1 MRIILEAT
9 VVGLISTLVGF
20 ILSYISMGKD
30 APTFKHWGSVLA
42 TFFFSGVI
50 VHFTCEMLGI
60 NAWQA
65 GNRPQEA
72 TLPPPRGGL

>member
-1 MRIILEAT
+1 MRIIAEAI
-9 VVGLISTLVGF
+9 VVGFISSFVGF
-20 ILSYISMGKD
+20 ILSYISMGKN
-30 APTFKHWGSVLA
+30 ARNFNHWGTLLT

-65 GNRPQEA
+65 VARSRPRA
-72 TLPPPRGGL
+72 DGV